1 MLHQVIEIQSDKR
14 YLSLDRGFLLIHAN
28 DELIGKVPLDDIAV
42 LLLSGNGI
50 TVSKNILAELS
61 NRGAITIFCGK
72 NYVPQSIL
80 IPVNSNY
87 QLNAVLNSQINA
99 SIPFKKNIWKT
110 IVIEKLH
117 NQAKVLH
124 EFEIEKESNLI
135 NKISTLVKSGDP
147 DNREAYGAKIYW
159 QALFSKDFRRDYD
172 GDGINAMLNY
182 SYAILRASMIRAL
195 FSAGLQP
202 ALGVH
207 HDNKQNA
214 FCLADD
220 FMEIYR
226 PIADSVVKKISKQ
239 ENQEIELT
247 PEIKKTLIKILWAKV
262 NTTEGCSPLFQSM
275 HYMASSYVNCLKK
288 KESHFSIP
296 EWEGKYEQIPNS
308 EQV

>member
-1 MLHQVIEIQSDKR
+1 MLHQVIEIQSDNR
-14 YLSLDRGFLLIHAN
+14 YLSLDRGFLQIHADN
-28 DELIGKVPLDDIAV
+28 EITGKVPLDDIAV

-50 TVSKNILAELS
+50 SLSKNILAELS
-61 NRGAITIFCGK
+61 CRGAITIICGK

-87 QLNAVLNSQINA
+87 QLNAVLNSQIEA
-99 SIPFKKNIWKT
+99 SLPFKKGIWKA
-110 IVIEKLH
+110 IVIKKLQ

-124 EFEIEKESNLI
+124 EFKIEKESLLVS
-135 NKISTLVKSGDP
+135 KISYLVKSGDP
-147 DNREAYGAKIYW
+147 DNREAYGAKVYW
-159 QALFSKDFRRDYD
+159 QALFGEKFRRDYN

-182 SYAILRASMIRAL
+182 SYTIIRAAMIRAL

-226 PIADSVVKKISKQ
+226 PIADKVEKKLFKNKKIV
-239 ENQEIELT
+239 IT
-247 PEIKKTLIKILWAKV
+247 PEIKKTLIKIFWAK
-262 NTTEGCSPLFQSM
+262 
-275 HYMASSYVNCLKK
+275 
-288 KESHFSIP
+288 
-296 EWEGKYEQIPNS
+296 
-308 EQV
+308 

>member
-14 YLSLDRGFLLIHAN
+14 YLSLDRGFLVIHAD
-28 DELIGKVPLDDIAV
+28 DEVIGKVSLDDIAV

-61 NRGAITIFCGK
+61 NRGAISIFCGR
-72 NYVPQSIL
+72 NYVPESIL

-87 QLNAVLNSQINA
+87 QLNAVLNSQIEA
-99 SIPFKKNIWKT
+99 TLPFKKNVWKQ
-110 IVIEKLH
+110 IVIEKLK
-117 NQAKVLH
+117 NQSKVLSN
-124 EFEIEKESNLI
+124 FEIEEEAKLV
-135 NKISTLVKSGDP
+135 NKISFLVKSGDP
-147 DNREAYGAKIYW
+147 DNREAYGARVYW
-159 QALFSKDFRRDYD
+159 QALFGDDFRRDYD

-226 PIADSVVKKISKQ
+226 PIADTVVKNLVQK
-239 ENQEIELT
+239 NQIGIT
-247 PEIKKTLIKILWAKV
+247 PEIKKILIQILWAKV
-262 NTTEGCSPLFQSM
+262 NTTEGCSPVFQSM
-275 HYMASSYVNCLKK
+275 NYMAASYVNCLEN
-288 KESHFSIP
+288 KETIFSIP